1 MQGIVKD
8 GKHLAFLATVDE
20 EGKPH
25 IRPLICIVSAGKIY
39 FSTKDGSRKAKEI
52 AMNPCVD
59 IVLPDIENEKLA
71 YICCSGEAFRIF
83 DEPGGLIKNED
94 D

>member
-1 MQGIVKD
+1 MEKY
-8 GKHLAFLATVDE
+8 LAFLDTVDE

-52 AMNPCVD
+52 AMNSCVD
-59 IVLPDIENEKLA
+59 IVFPDIENEKLA
-71 YICCSGEAFRIF
+71 YICCSDEAFRIF

-94 D
+94 E

>member
-1 MQGIVKD
+1 M
-8 GKHLAFLATVDE
+8 
-20 EGKPH
+20 
-25 IRPLICIVSAGKIY
+25 
-39 FSTKDGSRKAKEI
+39 DGSRKTKEI